1 MSTVNISPR
10 LSYWEN
16 EIYFKNIDIFI
27 IGSGIVGLSTAIS
40 IKEKEPTANIVILER
55 GALPMGA
62 STRNAGFACFGSMTE
77 LIEDVKRD
85 GEAMMLDLVSR
96 RYNGLELL
104 KNRIDPNKMNY
115 RHQGGYE
122 IFRSDDL
129 DSFEECMDHLSH
141 YNQLVAPITGL
152 KETYILANK
161 EINTFGF
168 KDIDQMILNQ
178 GEGELDTGLMMDELI
193 KLAYKMGIRIVN
205 GINIEKYESYANG
218 VNLLTDKNWELK
230 SKKLVIATNGFSKN
244 LLPHIEV
251 TSARNQVL
259 ITEPIPGL
267 KLKGCFHYDRGY
279 YYFREINQRIL
290 IGGGRNLAANTE
302 TTDHFG
308 INNMIQS
315 ALSQLLRTTIIPY
328 SSFEI
333 DMRWSG
339 ILGLGPIKKPII
351 EKLDQQVVVAV
362 RMGGMGVAIGSLVGE
377 EAAKLVLE

>member
-1 MSTVNISPR
+1 MSTVNIGPR
-10 LSYWEN
+10 LSYWEY
-16 EIYFKNIDIFI
+16 EIYFKNIDVFV

-40 IKEKEPTANIVILER
+40 IKEKEPTTNIVILER

-104 KNRIDPNKMNY
+104 KKRIDPTKMNY

-152 KETYILANK
+152 KETYILSNEK
-161 EINTFGF
+161 INTFGF

-193 KLAYKMGIRIVN
+193 NLAYKMGIRIVN
-205 GINIEKYESYANG
+205 GINIEKYESDAYG
-218 VNLLTDKNWELK
+218 VTLHTDKNWELK

-244 LLPHIEV
+244 LLPQIEV
-251 TSARNQVL
+251 TSARNQVM
-259 ITEPIPGL
+259 ITDPIPGL
-267 KLKGCFHYDRGY
+267 KLRGCFHYDRGY

-315 ALSQLLRTTIIPY
+315 ALSQLLRTTVIPY
-328 SSFEI
+328 TSFEI

-339 ILGLGPIKKPII
+339 ILGLGPIKRPII